1 MTTLN
6 EYISKLER
14 EIDQAEKQEDEITE
28 TWERSYFS
36 KTRYTDIYEST
47 TNNNFYWAKA
57 HNRKG

>member
-1 MTTLN
+1 MTTIN

-28 TWERSYFS
+28 TGERSYFS

-47 TNNNFYWAKA
+47 TNNNFY
-57 HNRKG
+57 